1 MSQTL
6 VIKIG
11 TSSLTKPETGN
22 IALNNISALV
32 ETLHTLKQLGHK
44 VILVSSGAVGI
55 GCQRLGIDEKPQ
67 SLSLKQAISAVG
79 QGRLIRLYD
88 ELFEKLGQPIAQ
100 VLLTRRELGE
110 RIQYSNILN
119 TFQELLQLGVIP
131 IVNENDTVT
140 VGGLQLKFG
149 DNDTLAAMVASSM
162 LADWLFLLTDV
173 DQLYSADPRKNADA
187 SPIPWVQNLTEL
199 EEWGI
204 EVGQPGSSWG
214 TGGMATKITAA
225 QIATAAGVKT
235 VITEGRAPYNIIKI
249 LSGEPLGTQFVPFQ
263 GSSLRNRERKRWIA
277 HGLVMMGKLY
287 LDEGAVTAIVN
298 KGKSLLAAGIMRVE
312 GEFLETAG
320 IQLCDRAGKEIAR
333 GLTNYSSEEI
343 QLIKGK
349 QSQEI
354 PLILSYDAPVT
365 VVHRDNLYV
374 TA

>member
-162 LADWLFLLTDV
+162 LADW
-173 DQLYSADPRKNADA
+173 
-187 SPIPWVQNLTEL
+187 NLPT
-199 EEWGI
+199 W
-204 EVGQPGSSWG
+204 
-214 TGGMATKITAA
+214 
-225 QIATAAGVKT
+225 
-235 VITEGRAPYNIIKI
+235 N
-249 LSGEPLGTQFVPFQ
+249 
-263 GSSLRNRERKRWIA
+263 
-277 HGLVMMGKLY
+277 
-287 LDEGAVTAIVN
+287 
-298 KGKSLLAAGIMRVE
+298 
-312 GEFLETAG
+312 
-320 IQLCDRAGKEIAR
+320 
-333 GLTNYSSEEI
+333 
-343 QLIKGK
+343 
-349 QSQEI
+349 
-354 PLILSYDAPVT
+354 
-365 VVHRDNLYV
+365 
-374 TA
+374 